1 MKIKKHSDG
10 NYYEKIVT
18 WKEKPEYGNIIMIII
33 FSSALIYSII
43 MVGIEEPVSLAV
55 SLASTFF
62 GFCLLGILIGLFK
75 SLGKGRKVKYR
86 RIGR

>member
-18 WKEKPEYGNIIMIII
+18 WKEKPEYEFIFMIII

-43 MVGIEEPVSLAV
+43 MVGIEEPVSLA
-55 SLASTFF
+55 STFF
-62 GFCLLGILIGLFK
+62 GFCLLGMLIGLFK